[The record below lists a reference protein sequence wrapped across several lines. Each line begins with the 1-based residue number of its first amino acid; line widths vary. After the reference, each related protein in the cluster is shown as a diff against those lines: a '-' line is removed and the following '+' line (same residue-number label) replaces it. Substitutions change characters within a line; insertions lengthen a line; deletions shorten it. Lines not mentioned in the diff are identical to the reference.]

1 MPKELLLK
9 NYENLKKT
17 ILLFETALKDVVQ
30 ILNKENF
37 SEQDLKSFDVFSF
50 RFQKVVEMFLYF
62 LRSLEIYLYGQSSDT
77 LRDRLLRME
86 KLGIISD
93 IETWFKIRILRNK
106 IVHTYEENFI
116 DLIKE
121 VLNVSNQIFEDYKK
135 LENYIKNFL

>member
-1 MPKELLLK
+1 MPKELLSK
-9 NYENLKKT
+9 NYDNLKKT
-17 ILLFETALKDVVQ
+17 ISLFEIAIKDVIQ
-30 ILNKENF
+30 ILDKENF
-37 SEQDLKSFDVFSF
+37 SEQELKAFDVFSF
-50 RFQKVVEMFLYF
+50 RFQKTVEMFLTF

-93 IETWFKIRILRNK
+93 IEIWLKICILRNK

-135 LENYIKNFL
+135 LQNYIKNSL

>member
-37 SEQDLKSFDVFSF
+37 YEQDLKSFDVFSF

-135 LENYIKNFL
+135 LENYIKNSL

>member
-1 MPKELLLK
+1 
-9 NYENLKKT
+9 
-17 ILLFETALKDVVQ
+17 
-30 ILNKENF
+30 
-37 SEQDLKSFDVFSF
+37 
-50 RFQKVVEMFLYF
+50 
-62 LRSLEIYLYGQSSDT
+62 
-77 LRDRLLRME
+77 ME

>member
-9 NYENLKKT
+9 NYDNLKKT
-17 ILLFETALKDVVQ
+17 ISLFEIAIKDVVQ
-30 ILNKENF
+30 ILDKENF
-37 SEQDLKSFDVFSF
+37 SEQELKAFDVFSF
-50 RFQKVVEMFLYF
+50 RFQKVVEMFLSF

-93 IETWFKIRILRNK
+93 IEIWLKIRILRNR

-121 VLNVSNQIFEDYKK
+121 VLNASNQIFQDYKK
-135 LENYIKNFL
+135 LENYIKNSL

>member
-9 NYENLKKT
+9 NYEKNL
-17 ILLFETALKDVVQ
+17 
-30 ILNKENF
+30 
-37 SEQDLKSFDVFSF
+37 
-50 RFQKVVEMFLYF
+50 KVVEMFLYF

-106 IVHTYEENFI
+106 IVHTYE
-116 DLIKE
+116 

>member
-50 RFQKVVEMFLYF
+50 RFQKVVEMFLHF

>member
-17 ILLFETALKDVVQ
+17 ILLFETVLKDVVQ
-30 ILNKENF
+30 ILNKQNF
-37 SEQDLKSFDVFSF
+37 SEQDLKVFDVFSF

-62 LRSLEIYLYGQSSDT
+62 LRGLEIYLYGQSSDT
-77 LRDRLLRME
+77 IRDRLLRME

>member
-9 NYENLKKT
+9 NYEKNL
-17 ILLFETALKDVVQ
+17 
-30 ILNKENF
+30 
-37 SEQDLKSFDVFSF
+37 
-50 RFQKVVEMFLYF
+50 KVVEMFLYF

-135 LENYIKNFL
+135 FRKLH

>member
-37 SEQDLKSFDVFSF
+37 SEQDLKVFDVFSF
-50 RFQKVVEMFLYF
+50 RFQKLVEMFLYF

>member
-30 ILNKENF
+30 ILSKENF
-37 SEQDLKSFDVFSF
+37 SEQDLKVFDVFSF

-116 DLIKE
+116 NLIKE

>member
-37 SEQDLKSFDVFSF
+37 SEQDLKVFDVFSF

-62 LRSLEIYLYGQSSDT
+62 LRSLEIYLYGQGSDT

-93 IETWFKIRILRNK
+93 IETWFKTRILRNK

>member
-50 RFQKVVEMFLYF
+50 RFQKLVEMFLYF

>member
-62 LRSLEIYLYGQSSDT
+62 LRSLEIYLVIAHFIPPKHLYKTSSKF
-77 LRDRLLRME
+77 LL
-86 KLGIISD
+86 LLYLNSSS
-93 IETWFKIRILRNK
+93 FK
-106 IVHTYEENFI
+106 
-116 DLIKE
+116 
-121 VLNVSNQIFEDYKK
+121 
-135 LENYIKNFL
+135 

>member
-135 LENYIKNFL
+135 LENYIKNSL